1 MKKFFFASLI
11 VLACAIGFFCGAL
24 YVTPSCPLKSN
35 NKGVFPPK
43 ECPFKNK
50 DMAEKPKKQKPNKEF
65 FAKKRKEF
73 HKKLDEFLE
82 VSIEQKKSLDSLRA
96 YQDSVSTLI
105 KKETRNAEKELRKVL
120 EAETPDSLAI
130 SQAKKNLLDLQEKAL
145 NHRIQGKSGLSKIL
159 TPDQKVKM
167 QEFHKN
173 FRNKKFNREQKVKEP
188 GSK

>member
-24 YVTPSCPLKSN
+24 YVSPSCPLKSN
-35 NKGVFPPK
+35 DKGVFSPK

-50 DMAEKPKKQKPNKEF
+50 DMAEKPNKEF

-96 YQDSVSTLI
+96 FQDSVSTLI

-120 EAETPDSLAI
+120 EAETPDSPAL

-159 TPDQKVKM
+159 TAEQKVKM

-173 FRNKKFNREQKVKEP
+173 YRNKKFKREQEVKEP

>member
-24 YVTPSCPLKSN
+24 YVSPSCPLKSN
-35 NKGVFPPK
+35 DKGVFPPK

-82 VSIEQKKSLDSLRA
+82 VSIEQKKSLDSLRT

-159 TPDQKVKM
+159 TAEQKVKM

-173 FRNKKFNREQKVKEP
+173 FRNKKFNREQEVKEP